1 MTVTRYEITA
11 RRNGHSVLIGYTP
24 RRSKPGLLAALQK
37 HGPALVAFLG
47 VGDDDRITFHGSPA
61 HAMVGEW
68 RLGFTGR
75 TQARAKQ
82 EGELP
87 FLLDAQREAKSD

>member
-1 MTVTRYEITA
+1 MTRYEITA
-11 RRNGHSVLIGYTP
+11 RRNGCSVLIGYTP

-37 HGPALVAFLG
+37 HGPALVAFLRL
-47 VGDDDRITFHGSPA
+47 GDDDQITFHDSPP
-61 HAMVGEW
+61 HAVVSGW

-75 TQARAKQ
+75 TQASARQ

-87 FLLDAQREAKSD
+87 FLLDVQREETTT